1 MTGKKSEER
10 RIVWWN
16 LIILLL
22 MIVLSF
28 LLINAEVEPLFYG
41 LVAALFICL
50 GVFIKRAYIF
60 IGILILVLVL
70 VFIVKDG
77 FFADSA
83 DENGSSFNFNF
94 FINRNK

>member
-1 MTGKKSEER
+1 MIGKKSEER

-16 LIILLL
+16 LITLLL
-22 MIVLSF
+22 MMFLSF
-28 LLINAEVEPLFYG
+28 LLVNAEVGPLFYG

-50 GVFIKRAYIF
+50 GVFIKRAYTF
-60 IGILILVLVL
+60 IGIMILALVL

-83 DENGSSFNFNF
+83 DENGGSFNFNF
-94 FINRNK
+94 FINSNK

>member
-1 MTGKKSEER
+1 MIGKKSEER

-16 LIILLL
+16 LITLLL
-22 MIVLSF
+22 MMFLSF
-28 LLINAEVEPLFYG
+28 LLVNAEVGPLFYG

-60 IGILILVLVL
+60 IGIMILVLVL

-83 DENGSSFNFNF
+83 DENGGSFNFNF
-94 FINRNK
+94 FINSNK

>member
-1 MTGKKSEER
+1 MIGKKSEER

-22 MIVLSF
+22 MMFLSF
-28 LLINAEVEPLFYG
+28 LLVNAEVGPLFYG

-60 IGILILVLVL
+60 IGIMILVLVL

-94 FINRNK
+94 FINSNK